1 MPRVIYSVHPDDLQA
16 QILAAGF
23 KAFRFRQLMQWLYF
37 KAINDLAAMTDLS
50 ADFKQFLTENYSFAL
65 PEIVQSLTAKDKS
78 TKFVLKLADGE
89 LIECVL
95 MPEGEKN
102 TLCISSQVGC
112 AFGCVFCATGKL
124 GAIRDL
130 TVDEIV
136 AQIIIAKQFLKD
148 EKLTNLVFMG
158 MGEPLD
164 NLENVVPAIR
174 ILQSDYGLQFSPRR
188 MTVSTSGYVPKMYE
202 LAETGI
208 RVKLAVSLNSA
219 INDKRDEIMPI
230 NKMYNLSDLKKAI
243 LSFRK
248 QSPWRITLEYI
259 MIPDFNMGEED
270 VRALLKFAGDISCK
284 LNLIP
289 YNEVEGFPW
298 RSPALRESMAFQD
311 RLRGLPIAAIIRKS
325 RGTDI
330 SAACGQLAAQNK
342 VAQDSDL
349 ATKK

>member
-1 MPRVIYSVHPDDLQA
+1 MPRVIYSTHPDDLQTE
-16 QILAAGF
+16 ILAAGF
-23 KAFRFRQLMQWLYF
+23 KAFRFRQLMKWLYP
-37 KAINDLAAMTDLS
+37 KAVNDLAAMTDLP
-50 ADFKQFLTENYSFAL
+50 ADFKNYLSENYIFAL
-65 PEIVQSLTAKDKS
+65 PEIVQSLTAKDGS
-78 TKFVLKLADGE
+78 TKFILKLSDGE

-95 MPEGEKN
+95 MPEEKKN

-112 AFGCVFCATGKL
+112 AFGCLFCATGKL

-130 TVDEIV
+130 TADEII
-136 AQIIIAKQFLKD
+136 AQIIVARQFLKD

-164 NLENVVPAIR
+164 NLENVTAAIR
-174 ILQSDYGLQFSPRR
+174 ILQSDFGLQFSPRR
-188 MTVSTSGYVPKMYE
+188 MTVSTSGYVPKIYE

-248 QSPWRITLEYI
+248 QSPWRVTLEYI

-270 VRALLKFAGDISCK
+270 AKALIRFVGDISCK

-289 YNEVEGFPW
+289 YNKVEGFPW
-298 RSPALRESMAFQD
+298 RSPTWKEATAFQD
-311 RLRGLPIAAIIRKS
+311 RLRELPIAVTIRKS

-330 SAACGQLAAQNK
+330 SAACGQLAAQHK
-342 VAQDSDL
+342 S
-349 ATKK
+349 K

>member
-1 MPRVIYSVHPDDLQA
+1 MPGVIYSFHPDELQA

-23 KAFRFRQLMQWLYF
+23 KAFRYRQLMKWLYLR
-37 KAINDLAAMTDLS
+37 AVNDLDAMTDLP
-50 ADFKQFLTENYSFAL
+50 ADFKQFLKENYIFTL

-78 TKFVLKLADGE
+78 TKFVLKLTDGE

-124 GAIRDL
+124 GAIRNL
-130 TVDEIV
+130 TVDEII
-136 AQIIIAKQFLKD
+136 AQIIIARQFLNE

-164 NLENVVPAIR
+164 NLENVISAIR
-174 ILQSDYGLQFSPRR
+174 ILQSDFALQFSPRR
-188 MTVSTSGYVPKMYE
+188 MTVSTSGYVPRISE
-202 LAETGI
+202 LAESGI
-208 RVKLAVSLNSA
+208 RVKLAISLNSA

-230 NKMYNLSDLKKAI
+230 NKLYNLSDLKKAI
-243 LSFRK
+243 LTFRK
-248 QSPWRITLEYI
+248 NSPWRVTLEYL

-270 VRALLKFAGDISCK
+270 ARALMKFAGDISCK
-284 LNLIP
+284 LNLIS
-289 YNEVEGFPW
+289 YNKVEGFPW
-298 RSPALRESMAFQD
+298 RSPTFKEATAFQD
-311 RLRGLPIAAIIRKS
+311 KLRELPIAVTIRKS

-330 SAACGQLAAQNK
+330 SAACGQLAARHK
-342 VAQDSDL
+342 
-349 ATKK
+349 

>member
-1 MPRVIYSVHPDDLQA
+1 MPGVIYSFHPDELQA

-23 KAFRFRQLMQWLYF
+23 KAFRYRQLMKWLYLR
-37 KAINDLAAMTDLS
+37 AVNDLDAMTDLP
-50 ADFKQFLTENYSFAL
+50 ADFKQFLKENYIFTL

-78 TKFVLKLADGE
+78 TKFVLKLTDGE

-124 GAIRDL
+124 GAIRNL
-130 TVDEIV
+130 TVDEII
-136 AQIIIAKQFLKD
+136 AQIIIARQFLNE

-164 NLENVVPAIR
+164 NLENVISAIR
-174 ILQSDYGLQFSPRR
+174 ILQSDFALQFSPRR
-188 MTVSTSGYVPKMYE
+188 MTVSTSGYVPRISE
-202 LAETGI
+202 LAESGI
-208 RVKLAVSLNSA
+208 RVKLAISLNSA

-230 NKMYNLSDLKKAI
+230 NKLYNLSDLKKAI
-243 LSFRK
+243 LTFRK
-248 QSPWRITLEYI
+248 NSPWRVTLEYI

-270 VRALLKFAGDISCK
+270 ARALMKFAGDISCK
-284 LNLIP
+284 LNLIS
-289 YNEVEGFPW
+289 YNKVEGFPW
-298 RSPALRESMAFQD
+298 RSPTFKEATAFQD
-311 RLRGLPIAAIIRKS
+311 KLRELPIAVTIRKS

-330 SAACGQLAAQNK
+330 SAACGQLAARHK
-342 VAQDSDL
+342 
-349 ATKK
+349 